1 MNCGPLLHKWS
12 LKKCLW
18 VLSRMV
24 MAMVITLILALLMLD
39 LMSEKQSF
47 LAIAVPYG
55 VLFIVNSG
63 LFCDVIMSRVKN
75 ICLPLTIW
83 TTVYTTSIVINLGA
97 VVGRINFWIPI
108 ASKTAAKYIIYNLNM
123 DPLGHTFN
131 MQSVSILISIFLGLI
146 IALAFLATVF
156 LETEE
161 AENISMNS
169 QGQPP
174 RYASL
179 DRPSNYNNEGYFFN
193 EVIREQPRR
202 IPYRFPCPRP
212 RF

>member
-1 MNCGPLLHKWS
+1 MNFGQLLHKWS

-39 LMSEKQSF
+39 LMAEKKSF
-47 LAIAVPYG
+47 LAIGVLYG

-63 LFCDVIMSRVKN
+63 LFCDVIMCRVKN

-108 ASKTAAKYIIYNLNM
+108 ASKTAAKYIIHNLNM
-123 DPLGHTFN
+123 DPRGHTFN

-146 IALAFLATVF
+146 LVLAFLATVF
-156 LETEE
+156 LENEE
-161 AENISMNS
+161 AEDISMNF
-169 QGQPP
+169 QDQPP

-179 DRPSNYNNEGYFFN
+179 DRHSNNE
-193 EVIREQPRR
+193 VTREEFRR
-202 IPYRFPCPRP
+202 ILCRLPRM
-212 RF
+212 